1 MRYVLGIDGGGTKCD
16 AVVMDEQGTVMG
28 WGRGGS
34 SHGLY
39 VGNHSA
45 TRSVRR
51 AVRDALP
58 ASKPTVAVVAG
69 TGLHAAQLGEWIDQ
83 PFLLDQFVPAGE
95 VAMGFATALTTHGIL
110 VLSGTGSFVCG
121 VTTSGR
127 TLQEGG
133 NGCIIA
139 DEGSAY
145 HIGVLGIRAAFR
157 SHYSEARRTTLAQ
170 AVPRALGVDSMHD
183 VFNLVY
189 VNHVGRSRIASVA
202 KAVDAEAE
210 AGDAVAAGVLER
222 AADEL
227 GELLLEVIREL
238 EFTGTDEHL
247 VANGSVAQGSRLFWQ
262 RVCAIARSGAPG
274 LRPVCPRVRPVV
286 GACLLALR
294 RLGVNWTPALLE
306 RIIETQE
313 PFVARL

>member
-16 AVVMDEQGTVMG
+16 AVVMDEQGTVVG

-34 SHGLY
+34 THGLY
-39 VGNHSA
+39 VGNYAA
-45 TRSVRR
+45 TRSIRR
-51 AVRDALP
+51 AVRDAVP
-58 ASKPTVAVVAG
+58 ATKPTIAAVAG
-69 TGLHAAQLGEWIDQ
+69 TALHAAQLGEWIDQ
-83 PFLLDQFVPAGE
+83 DLTLDQFVPSGE
-95 VAMGFATALTTHGIL
+95 VAMGFAMALTTRGIL

-121 VTTSGR
+121 VTADGR
-127 TLQEGG
+127 RLHEGG

-157 SHYSEARRTTLAQ
+157 SGYGEARRTTLAQ
-170 AVPRALGVDSMHD
+170 AVPRAFGVESLQD
-183 VFNLVY
+183 VFNLLY

-202 KAVDAEAE
+202 KMVDAEAE
-210 AGDAVAAGVLER
+210 AGDTVAVGVLER

-238 EFTGTDEHL
+238 GLSDTDEHL
-247 VANGSVAQGSRLFWQ
+247 VATGSVAQHSRLYWE
-262 RVCAIARSGAPG
+262 RVCSIARSAAPG

-294 RLGVNWTPALLE
+294 RLGVAWDAALLD
-306 RIIETQE
+306 RIVETQA
-313 PFVARL
+313 PFVAKL